1 MPSLLTRGR
10 WIVPKQSSYDV
21 EHTSHGQTP
30 TRPQPKGGQGHRW
43 PMQSAQH
50 RMHFSQPHHV
60 GHGRPFPLLP
70 ATVQRGRILY
80 ATPRQTCPQP
90 RPRAQIAF
98 KDLMIHGILQFT
110 LSIAFRYV
118 LHRNESR
125 DIRCRESFLLSVARK
140 PKTTRQGVH
149 EAQNNH
155 PDAQGTREEHV
166 DMRTIDV

>member
-1 MPSLLTRGR
+1 
-10 WIVPKQSSYDV
+10 
-21 EHTSHGQTP
+21 
-30 TRPQPKGGQGHRW
+30 
-43 PMQSAQH
+43 MQSAQH

-125 DIRCRESFLLSVARK
+125 DIRCRESFPESMRRRDESQWIVAARPLCHLQYPVAYLSRLHRILLADHLELNFK
-140 PKTTRQGVH
+140 AAPTGTHIPIGVR
-149 EAQNNH
+149 
-155 PDAQGTREEHV
+155 P
-166 DMRTIDV
+166 

>member
-1 MPSLLTRGR
+1 M
-10 WIVPKQSSYDV
+10 PKQSSYDV
-21 EHTSHGQTP
+21 GHTSHGQTP

-98 KDLMIHGILQFT
+98 KNSMIHGILQFT

-118 LHRNESR
+118 LHRNKSR
-125 DIRCRESFLLSVARK
+125 DIRCRESFPCVTKISHPHEKWLKIQPNVQCVATS
-140 PKTTRQGVH
+140 PLPPQD
-149 EAQNNH
+149 N
-155 PDAQGTREEHV
+155 
-166 DMRTIDV
+166 RTP